1 MLTSYFSRGPML
13 NILNLF
19 GRSPF
24 VLLQTHMDK
33 VSACVHLLPELFSAL
48 KKDEQQALQQIADKI
63 SEEEHAAD
71 IVKNDIRNHLPKS
84 LFLAMDRTS
93 LLEILTIQDRIADR
107 AEDIAVLTTIKKLPK
122 LETFWEDYEAFLQ
135 KNIETFDGANAII
148 HELHELLESSFGG
161 IEAEKVRK
169 MVHSVA
175 SMEHEVDLLQRNLLK
190 KFFNAEEQFTLSTF
204 HLWQRIFEA
213 TGAISDHSEQ
223 LAHKLRS
230 TLEIK

>member
-1 MLTSYFSRGPML
+1 ML

-24 VLLQTHMDK
+24 VLLETHMEK
-33 VSACVHLLPELFSAL
+33 VALCVHFLPEFFEAL
-48 KKDEQQALQQIADKI
+48 TKGNNIELEKIANKI

-71 IVKNDIRNHLPKS
+71 IIKNDIRNHLPKS

-93 LLEILTIQDRIADR
+93 LLDILTLQDRIADN
-107 AEDIAVLTTIKKLPK
+107 AEDIAVLATIKNLPPLK
-122 LETFWEDYEAFLQ
+122 GFHEDFNAFLQ

-161 IEAEKVRK
+161 IEAKKVRK
-169 MVHSVA
+169 MIHKVA
-175 SMEHEVDLLQRNLLK
+175 FMEHEVDLLQKALLK
-190 KFFNAEEQFTLSTF
+190 KFFNSDEHFTLSTF

-213 TGAISDHSEQ
+213 IGAISNLSEQ
-223 LAHKLRS
+223 LANRLRT